1 MFTHLPPSIQHLLR
15 FRTLNSFQNPIPSP
29 LRSRFKM
36 STYIPPGWTPERL
49 ETATAADLQTLP
61 EEVNRPSI
69 TLIFNST
76 LTFLSPLSSN

>member
-1 MFTHLPPSIQHLLR
+1 
-15 FRTLNSFQNPIPSP
+15 
-29 LRSRFKM
+29 M